1 MKGKANIFLSLFL
14 GASLVIFM
22 PGEAASQEPPG
33 ILSAIT
39 GGGLFGGPSAPSP
52 QILSERISSA
62 ADEIV
67 LEISNL
73 EDEILKL
80 QDKVAELRSDV
91 EEELEDRVED
101 KEDEEKDEE
110 IKDLQKVIDSLKKL
124 RGENIYPLEDELK
137 KLVKEASNL
146 KVQALN
152 INSKEHELAGSIRKK
167 EKRLMERVT
176 DLGEKADEL
185 ISRKE
190 EAPAGGTLGFLAPCL
205 GLVKQFLPGKEK
217 KKPEKKPEKKEL
229 TPEEKVKLN
238 EGIAELRK
246 VADDLEDELDRLEKE
261 KMDKLREYGLM
272 EEVGELR
279 DKVDT
284 LRKKAG
290 KLKGKLKGKK
300 EEAPAEKKGICGS
313 LLGQLSP
320 SEDSGGGG
328 ILGFLPFGK
337 KEEKPEVKG
346 KPTPESSL
354 ADRTLIL
361 KGDIGGIKSSIPPLV
376 EDVEEYIDDFS
387 SAARGR
393 GEEAEAIED
402 LIYKMDRGGTEK
414 KVSNMTKRINGGGK
428 KGEGLIEEGEDLAK
442 EIEDR
447 VEAPAEERTEKMK
460 EVKSIVA
467 ALKSVAT
474 AEAKIAKTEEKKAK
488 MKEKA
493 ETLEGGSSVVESLYE
508 LLEDMAR
515 EIASE

>member
-124 RGENIYPLEDELK
+124 RGENIYPLEGELK
-137 KLVKEASNL
+137 KLAKEASNL

-152 INSKEHELAGSIRKK
+152 INSKEHELAGSIEKK
-167 EKRLMERVT
+167 EKRLMERAT

-185 ISRKE
+185 ILRKE
-190 EAPAGGTLGFLAPCL
+190 ESPAGGTLGFLAPCL
-205 GLVKQFLPGKEK
+205 GLIKQFLPGKEK
-217 KKPEKKPEKKEL
+217 EKPEKKPEKKEL
-229 TPEEKVKLN
+229 TSEEKVKLN

-279 DKVDT
+279 GKVDT

-290 KLKGKLKGKK
+290 ELKGKLKGKK
-300 EEAPAEKKGICGS
+300 EEAPAERKGICDF

-320 SEDSGGGG
+320 SEDSGEGG

-361 KGDIGGIKSSIPPLV
+361 KGDIGRIKSSIPPLV

-387 SAARGR
+387 SAAGSD
-393 GEEAEAIED
+393 EEEEVIAIEN
-402 LIYKMDRGGTEK
+402 LIAKMERRGTVEK
-414 KVSNMTKRINGGGK
+414 VQKLADKITGEGK
-428 KGEGLIEEGEDLAK
+428 KKGLIEEEEDLA
-442 EIEDR
+442 EDIGGR
-447 VEAPAEERTEKMK
+447 IEAPREEREKKMEEVGDVVDVLEDVAKAEE
-460 EVKSIVA
+460 
-467 ALKSVAT
+467 
-474 AEAKIAKTEEKKAK
+474 KIAKAEEKKAK
-488 MKEKA
+488 LGYENPA
-493 ETLEGGSSVVESLYE
+493 VESLYE
-508 LLEDMAR
+508 LLTDMIR